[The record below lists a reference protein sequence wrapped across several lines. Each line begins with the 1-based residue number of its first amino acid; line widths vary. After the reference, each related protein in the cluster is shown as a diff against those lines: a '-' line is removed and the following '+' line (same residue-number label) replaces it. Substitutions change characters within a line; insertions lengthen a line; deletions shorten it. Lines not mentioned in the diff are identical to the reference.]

1 MTLIDSPRFNRLSGI
16 VLAYYVLASVFALL
30 LGIVQP
36 ATGIPVVIIQLTQ
49 FGPMLAVLVVLWLL
63 PGSRGLVRQAGLQSS
78 KAGIAQLGEAV
89 LIVVAIFVVALAWY
103 GLSGHMIDFT
113 NPFDM
118 AHPIWLI
125 LIAQFIGAA
134 GEEIGWRCFLQ
145 PALQTRMGVLL
156 SSVVVGLLW
165 GVWHVGVFAEGWLY
179 ASSFILF
186 AVCLSVILGELLRGK
201 RLKLPTATTFHAL
214 INLAMLLWFKE
225 EGGDAYA
232 MATMAVATLI
242 AAVCALIVHSVR
254 TGRGTRKSNN
264 TFPELR

>member
-113 NPFDM
+113 NPFDL

-125 LIAQFIGAA
+125 VIAQFI
-134 GEEIGWRCFLQ
+134 
-145 PALQTRMGVLL
+145 
-156 SSVVVGLLW
+156 
-165 GVWHVGVFAEGWLY
+165 
-179 ASSFILF
+179 
-186 AVCLSVILGELLRGK
+186 
-201 RLKLPTATTFHAL
+201 
-214 INLAMLLWFKE
+214 
-225 EGGDAYA
+225 
-232 MATMAVATLI
+232 
-242 AAVCALIVHSVR
+242 
-254 TGRGTRKSNN
+254 
-264 TFPELR
+264 